1 MKNAELEATAMRLFW
16 LLVTEPDVEVRKDTL
31 DQMRRMVAG
40 SGNEAVQGF
49 FRAFC
54 ELVEEEAERRHTS

>member
-31 DQMRRMVAG
+31 DQMRSMVAD
-40 SGNEAVQGF
+40 SGNDAVREF
-49 FRAFC
+49 FVSFC
-54 ELVEEEAERRHTS
+54 DLVEEEAERRHTS